1 MLIKYDVE
9 KLIYERNRF
18 SDSKT
23 GAIPTVRRTR
33 VDFTKFSSTET
44 EELRKIRNYNFAIVM

>member
-18 SDSKT
+18 NDSKT
-23 GAIPTVRRTR
+23 GAIPIVRRAR
-33 VDFTKFSSTET
+33 VDFKKFSSTET